1 MIEVAADPA
10 ASAMSV
16 AMSDTA
22 DRLRLTEIF
31 CSLQGE
37 SRTVGWPTVF
47 VRLTGCPL
55 RCGYCDTAYAFHG
68 GDWWSI
74 DAILSEV
81 ASHGVRHVCVTG
93 GEPLAQKRCLPLL
106 GALCDAGYEV
116 SLETSGALDIAP
128 VDARVHRVMD
138 LKTPG
143 SGEVSRNLWAN
154 LAALGA
160 NDQVKFVI
168 CSRADYDWARDVI
181 CRENLASRCEV
192 LISPSHAQVDPTAL
206 ADWIV
211 RDRLPV
217 RFQLQLHKVLWGNQP
232 GR

>member
-1 MIEVAADPA
+1 M
-10 ASAMSV
+10 
-16 AMSDTA
+16 
-22 DRLRLTEIF
+22 
-31 CSLQGE
+31 
-37 SRTVGWPTVF
+37 
-47 VRLTGCPL
+47 
-55 RCGYCDTAYAFHG
+55 
-68 GDWWSI
+68 SI
-74 DAILSEV
+74 DYFKNKSSDLIDRYTVPSPPNVANSTFLNAMELSG
-81 ASHGVRHVCVTG
+81 S
-93 GEPLAQKRCLPLL
+93 
-106 GALCDAGYEV
+106 GYEV